1 MNRII
6 VSAFTLLSA
15 ASLQAG
21 EATVDFSSG
30 ELPKGWNAVKG
41 EFVVVEGALSG
52 KEMASDKHAAVLAV
66 SDPHKDST
74 ISFRFQMAGAKG
86 FHVSYNHPKGH
97 LFRVRIMG
105 GSASLILDKDKKD
118 PASKPITMAT
128 AKFKAEAGKWYD
140 LKCTVKG
147 NAVEASIGEISLMGS
162 HDNLTKEK
170 TGYRFIVAGE
180 SVLIDDV
187 SYSSGE

>member
-6 VSAFTLLSA
+6 LSTLSLLSVA
-15 ASLQAG
+15 TAYAG
-21 EATVDFSSG
+21 EANVDFSSS

-41 EFVVVEGALSG
+41 EFVVVDGALSG
-52 KEMASDKHAAVLAV
+52 EEIASDKHAAVLAV
-66 SDPHKDST
+66 PDPHRDST

-86 FHVSYNHPKGH
+86 FHVSYNHPAGH

-118 PASKPITMAT
+118 PASKAITMAT
-128 AKFKAEAGKWYD
+128 AGFEAEAGKWYD

-147 NAVEASIGEISLMGS
+147 NAVEASIGDISLKGS
-162 HDNLTKEK
+162 HDDLTKEK

-180 SVLIDDV
+180 SVVIDDV